1 MTNGQRFRGAFITV
15 TSLFFMW
22 GFITVL
28 VDALIPRLKDVFELT
43 YLQAGLVQFAWFT
56 AYGIISIPGG
66 RLIKRLGYKN
76 GILIGLSLAA
86 IGCLIFYPAASTRL
100 FALFLLALFVVASG
114 ITILQVAANPY
125 ISVLGPEEGASSR
138 LNLAQAFNSLGT
150 TIAPI
155 ISATY
160 LLSDTVK
167 SGAEQ
172 AAMAPDYLEAYRS
185 AEAGAVQVP
194 FVLLALAFLLLAGI
208 IWRIALPRI
217 LEGQGSSERSLSDV
231 FSNGRLRAGALGIFV
246 YVGAEV
252 ALGSYMVN
260 YGLNLNVH
268 ELMQSSPLLERMAG
282 LAAAIKGQSV
292 AEMVPRASGG
302 PVDVLL
308 GRRHGRPV
316 HWGGLNAENPP
327 RPHAGPLCH
336 TGHGHGD
343 QQRLHHRFG
352 RLAPFAGGGA
362 VQLHHVPH
370 HLYAGHRAVGRRQA
384 SRQWYPLHGH
394 RGRSRHSSS
403 FRCPGRRL
411 RIRIGLASSR
421 GVLCLHRWFR
431 VQVGPHG
438 HGLSA
443 PDFGRIPVNNGV

>member
-1 MTNGQRFRGAFITV
+1 M

-172 AAMAPDYLEAYRS
+172 AAMAPDTLEAYRS
-185 AEAGAVQVP
+185 TEAGAVQVP

-292 AEMVPRASGG
+292 AEMDPKGKLG
-302 PVDVLL
+302 VLL
-308 GRRHGRPV
+308 TFY
-316 HWGGLNAENPP
+316 WGGAMVGRFIGAALMQKV
-327 RPHAGPLCH
+327 RPGLMLGLFATLAMAMVISSACTTGLAALLLLLGVGLCNSIMFP
-336 TGHGHGD
+336 TIFTLGIEQLGD
-343 QQRLHHRFG
+343 AKPQGSGILCT
-352 RLAPFAGGGA
+352 AIVGGA
-362 VQLHHVPH
+362 VIPPAFGALVD
-370 HLYAGHRAVGRRQA
+370 A
-384 SRQWYPLHGH
+384 SG
-394 RGRSRHSSS
+394 
-403 FRCPGRRL
+403 F
-411 RIRIGLASSR
+411 GLALLLPAVCYAYIA
-421 GVLCLHRWFR
+421 GFGFR
-431 VQVGPHG
+431 
-438 HGLSA
+438 S
-443 PDFGRIPVNNGV
+443 GRMDMA

>member
-172 AAMAPDYLEAYRS
+172 AAMAPDTLEAYRS

-217 LEGQGSSERSLSDV
+217 LEGQSSSERSLSDV

-292 AEMVPRASGG
+292 ADMDPKGKLG
-302 PVDVLL
+302 VLL
-308 GRRHGRPV
+308 TFY
-316 HWGGLNAENPP
+316 WGGAMVGRFIGAALMQKI
-327 RPHAGPLCH
+327 RPGLMLGLFATLAVAMVVSSTCTTGLAALLLLLGVGLCNSIMFP
-336 TGHGHGD
+336 TIFTLGIEQLGD
-343 QQRLHHRFG
+343 AKPQGSGILCT
-352 RLAPFAGGGA
+352 AIVGGA
-362 VQLHHVPH
+362 VIPPAFGALVD
-370 HLYAGHRAVGRRQA
+370 A
-384 SRQWYPLHGH
+384 SG
-394 RGRSRHSSS
+394 
-403 FRCPGRRL
+403 F
-411 RIRIGLASSR
+411 GLALLLPAVCYAYIA
-421 GVLCLHRWFR
+421 GFGFR
-431 VQVGPHG
+431 
-438 HGLSA
+438 S
-443 PDFGRIPVNNGV
+443 GRMDMA

>member
-1 MTNGQRFRGAFITV
+1 MTNARQYRGAFITV

-66 RLIKRLGYKN
+66 RLIKRMGYKN

-86 IGCLIFYPAASTRL
+86 IGCLIFYPAASTRV
-100 FALFLLALFVVASG
+100 FGLFLLALFVVASG
-114 ITILQVAANPY
+114 ITVLQVAANPY

-150 TIAPI
+150 TIAPV

-172 AAMAPDYLEAYRS
+172 AAMSTEALEAYRS

-194 FVLLALAFLLLAGI
+194 FVMLALAFLLLAGI
-208 IWRIALPRI
+208 IGRIALPRI
-217 LEGQGSSERSLSDV
+217 LEGDGQTDHPLSAV
-231 FSNGRLRAGALGIFV
+231 LSNGRLLAGAMGIFV

-260 YGLNLNVH
+260 YGLHLNVH

-282 LAAAIKGQSV
+282 LAASIKGQSV
-292 AEMVPRASGG
+292 LDMDPKGKLG
-302 PVDVLL
+302 VLL
-308 GRRHGRPV
+308 TFY
-316 HWGGLNAENPP
+316 WGGAMLGRFIGAALMQKVKPGLLLGLFASLAVAMVVSSSVT
-327 RPHAGPLCH
+327 AGLSALLMLLGVGLCNSIMFP
-336 TGHGHGD
+336 TIFTLGIEQLGD
-343 QQRLHHRFG
+343 AKPQGSGILCT
-352 RLAPFAGGGA
+352 AIVGGA
-362 VQLHHVPH
+362 VIPPAFGWLVDVS
-370 HLYAGHRAVGRRQA
+370 G
-384 SRQWYPLHGH
+384 
-394 RGRSRHSSS
+394 
-403 FRCPGRRL
+403 F
-411 RIRIGLASSR
+411 GLAL
-421 GVLCLHRWFR
+421 VLPALCYAYIAGFGYR
-431 VQVGPHG
+431 VA
-438 HGLSA
+438 S
-443 PDFGRIPVNNGV
+443 DRI